1 MDVVGILVE
10 TTQHVGIEYHY
21 GCVIYKRIVEFMTFL
36 VTGGLGLIGHNVVQR
51 LQARDEQVVVLD
63 TKTTYYDLIPQDEL
77 DYLMAERQKKIAPDT
92 RIECFDIVNFWTC
105 DLAVLNHKPRVI
117 IHCASYPRQK
127 AVNHKP
133 TEAADVMIK
142 GLVNMLESA
151 KKHGIER
158 FVYISSSMV
167 YGNFED
173 DVLEDDP
180 CHPQGQYGILK
191 LCGEE
196 LVKDYARRCG
206 FEYVI
211 IRPSA
216 VYGPLDVAD
225 RVIAKFMLAAMRGET
240 LRVNGADETLDFTYV
255 DDAADGIV
263 AAATRIMCRNMTF
276 NITKSHSV
284 SLLEAAE
291 MIVRIVG
298 KGTIEVED
306 RDEDFP
312 SRGALNID
320 RARTILSFDPKT
332 DVEQGFQKYHEWLD
346 NSVYWNP
353 KTV

>member
-1 MDVVGILVE
+1 
-10 TTQHVGIEYHY
+10 
-21 GCVIYKRIVEFMTFL
+21 MTFL
-36 VTGGLGLIGHNVVQR
+36 VTGGLGLIGHNIVQR
-51 LQARDEQVVVLD
+51 LQTRGEKVVILD
-63 TKTTYYDLIPQDEL
+63 TKTTYHDFIPQDEL
-77 DYLMAERQKKIAPDT
+77 DYLMSERQKKIAPDT
-92 RIECFDIVNFWTC
+92 KIECFDITNFWTC
-105 DLAVLNHKPRVI
+105 DLAVLNHKPKVI

-133 TEAADVMIK
+133 TEAADVMMR

-173 DVLEDDP
+173 DVLEDDE
-180 CHPQGQYGILK
+180 CRPQGQYGIMK
-191 LCGEE
+191 LCGED
-196 LVKDYARRCG
+196 LVKDYSRRCG

-216 VYGPLDVAD
+216 VYGPLDVED
-225 RVIAKFMLAAMRGET
+225 RVVAKFMLTAMRGGV
-240 LRVNGADETLDFTYV
+240 LRVNGANETLDFTYV

-291 MIVRIVG
+291 IIVKIVG
-298 KGTIEVED
+298 KGTIEVQD
-306 RDEDFP
+306 RDADFP

-320 RARTILSFDPKT
+320 RAKTILSFDPKT
-332 DVEQGFQKYHEWLD
+332 DVEEGFQKYYEWLD